1 MAKNLVLASCTFSI
15 LPQVAGGTNEDGNNS
30 TLRRKLFAGL
40 DDDDDGS
47 DLEKDQ
53 RDSSGWSTHI
63 LGQQKIPVKVK
74 IAAPRFSRELS
85 SVFF

>member
-47 DLEKDQ
+47 DVEKDQ
-53 RDSSGWSTHI
+53 RDSSGWALLPF
-63 LGQQKIPVKVK
+63 LG
-74 IAAPRFSRELS
+74 LS
-85 SVFF
+85 LAFTLSF